1 MSRIPQPLVL
11 ATKVALECLPMTQK
25 WRSVQ
30 PFNVWE
36 NPGWMV
42 HQQDDLGHLW
52 IFVPVKNCERSPCNH
67 FMTHFVENTWKL
79 ATILFQAHDLWNL
92 GLDKL
97 LHPTKTTYRPC
108 DDAQK
113 APKHQRH
120 WPLQTKKPT
129 CTSQKVTAGFPEK
142 MMWDFCQVRL
152 VHPQKFQGKVQLQPF
167 PHFQVNEPF
176 VFGGGSGALSFEKIG
191 CVWSF
196 EETFPIHNHHLLV
209 LGNILKV
216 VFQSRNSSC
225 F

>member
-11 ATKVALECLPMTQK
+11 ATKVALECLLDRQK
-25 WRSVQ
+25 WRRSTVQ
-30 PFNVWE
+30 RLRK
-36 NPGWMV
+36 PGMNGPSTGW
-42 HQQDDLGHLW
+42 LGSSLDFCASEELWKIPLQSFYDAFCGKHLKTCDHFIPSPW
-52 IFVPVKNCERSPCNH
+52 FVS
-67 FMTHFVENTWKL
+67 
-79 ATILFQAHDLWNL
+79 L

-176 VFGGGSGALSFEKIG
+176 VFGEGVEPSASKKSGVFGHLKRLSQSIITIYWF
-191 CVWSF
+191 
-196 EETFPIHNHHLLV
+196 
-209 LGNILKV
+209 LGIFL
-216 VFQSRNSSC
+216 R
-225 F
+225 